1 MLMSIIKS
9 SFLIQALMGY
19 ALANEII
26 MELNS
31 FCWENPSG
39 APSNLEFLFSK
50 YSYSQYQH
58 LQPSNPPSKIYSSQM
73 AFPLKPL
80 PTCKALDFFAF
91 WGSMHNKFFP
101 L

>member
-26 MELNS
+26 VELNS

-50 YSYSQYQH
+50 YSYSH
-58 LQPSNPPSKIYSSQM
+58 ISIFNPLIPHQRFIQAKWLS
-73 AFPLKPL
+73 
-80 PTCKALDFFAF
+80 
-91 WGSMHNKFFP
+91 H
-101 L
+101 